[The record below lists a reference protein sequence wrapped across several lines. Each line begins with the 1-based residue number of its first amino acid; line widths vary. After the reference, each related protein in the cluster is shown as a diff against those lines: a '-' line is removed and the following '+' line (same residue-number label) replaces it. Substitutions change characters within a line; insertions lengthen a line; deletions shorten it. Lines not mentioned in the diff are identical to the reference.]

1 MSVAPAPIRPIMRSI
16 VATTESALNG
26 VPSWNVTSSRSVN
39 SHVVSSTIVGS
50 AVASDG
56 ISSPSGVRASSVS

>member
-1 MSVAPAPIRPIMRSI
+1 MRST

-56 ISSPSGVRASSVS
+56 ISSPSGVRASRVS